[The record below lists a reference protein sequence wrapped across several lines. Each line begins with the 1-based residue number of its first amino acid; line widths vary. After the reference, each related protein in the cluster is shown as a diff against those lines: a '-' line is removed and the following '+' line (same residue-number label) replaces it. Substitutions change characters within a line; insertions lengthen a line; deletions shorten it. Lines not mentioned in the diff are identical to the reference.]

1 MIDFI
6 GFLAVWGA
14 ILSTIALMWNLIRDS
29 RDRGRLKI
37 DAMIGKMYPDHTDR
51 DYLVV
56 TLTNVGKRPLLVKGW
71 GAMKRKRA
79 CQPRG
84 LLITP
89 RGLPRMLRES
99 EYHIEYS
106 HDFDILDEDIERI
119 YAWDSSG
126 KEWALSRRQLRGLR
140 EERHKLGKAVKTE

>member
-1 MIDFI
+1 MT

-14 ILSTIALMWNLIRDS
+14 ILSTIALVWNLIRDF

-56 TLTNVGKRPLLVKGW
+56 TVTNVGKRPLLVKGW
-71 GAMKRKRA
+71 GAMKHKKA
-79 CQPRG
+79 PQPRSV
-84 LLITP
+84 LIAP
-89 RGLPRMLRES
+89 RGLPRMLKES
-99 EYHIEYS
+99 EYHIEYTPELK
-106 HDFDILDEDIERI
+106 ILDEDIKRI

-126 KEWALSRRQLRGLR
+126 REWALSRKQLKGLR
-140 EERHKLGKAVKTE
+140 EERRRLGKASKTE